1 MPPNALRG
9 HAFERMAI
17 ASHRSL
23 IAARR
28 RAAAV
33 DPSSPGAGALSGSDD
48 DLYENDVVLLLGIL
62 AFHLQ

>member
-1 MPPNALRG
+1 
-9 HAFERMAI
+9 MAI